1 MVGIMAFD
9 ELSPLMNK
17 PLRLLF
23 KKAES
28 KTFSKREI
36 IFSSDE
42 LANSVYLV
50 ESGGIRCYEYIDG
63 DKCTRSIYF
72 ADDILG
78 SEQLF
83 GRDKYDFY
91 AEVFSEKVVVRVLS
105 YNRFKSILEKDIE
118 LCFSFMRHLESQKI
132 FWFNRFI
139 VKSSEQSRG
148 LLILF
153 LEELAQK
160 IGRQVGVEVLIPSLP
175 KHQDIA
181 DLLGISRQTVS
192 STLYRL
198 KERNQVYYDRKR
210 LIIRNKDGKIH

>member
-1 MVGIMAFD
+1 MAFD

-23 KKAES
+23 QTAES
-28 KTFSKREI
+28 RTFSKREL
-36 IFSSDE
+36 IFSSDD

-63 DKCTRSIYF
+63 DERTRSIYF
-72 ADDILG
+72 SGDILG

-83 GRDKYDFY
+83 GRHKYDFY
-91 AEVFSEKVVVRVLS
+91 AEVFSEKAVIRVLS
-105 YNRFKSILEKDIE
+105 YSKFKSILKNDTE
-118 LCFSFMRHLESQKI
+118 LCFSFMRHLERQKI
-132 FWFNRFI
+132 FWFKRFV
-139 VKSSEQSRG
+139 VKSSEKSEE
-148 LLILF
+148 LLIVF

-160 IGRQVGVEVLIPSLP
+160 VGRQVGLEILIPNLP

-192 STLYRL
+192 STLHRL

-210 LIIRNKDGKIH
+210 LIIRNVEGKIN